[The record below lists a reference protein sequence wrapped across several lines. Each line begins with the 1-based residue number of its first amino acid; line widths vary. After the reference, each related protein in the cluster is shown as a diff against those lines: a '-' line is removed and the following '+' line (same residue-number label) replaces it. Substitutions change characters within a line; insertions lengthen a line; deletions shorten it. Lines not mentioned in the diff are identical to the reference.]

1 MKIAFFDFD
10 GTITRHDTFIK
21 FAKFSVGHTRFY
33 ISILKSIP
41 TLCLW
46 KLGLKSNSEA
56 KESLFA
62 RLYKGMDYLQFKQ
75 YGETFA
81 KIVNRDTRPEIVEAL
96 RVHYQSGH
104 RIVIVSASIGDW
116 IRPWASHN
124 NVYNV
129 IATEVEVDTNGCLTG
144 RFLTANCH
152 GSEKVVR
159 IKQMFPDIENM
170 KTWAYGDSRGDDE
183 MLSIVNHPNRV

>member
-1 MKIAFFDFD
+1 
-10 GTITRHDTFIK
+10 
-21 FAKFSVGHTRFY
+21 
-33 ISILKSIP
+33 
-41 TLCLW
+41 
-46 KLGLKSNSEA
+46 
-56 KESLFA
+56 
-62 RLYKGMDYLQFKQ
+62 MDYLQFKQ